1 MTVNTA
7 ISQLFEVEEAR
18 GGSGR
23 LSELL
28 LRSCLSLKNHFELI
42 EVRTVFVRFF
52 LILNHALYYRYC

>member
-52 LILNHALYYRYC
+52 LKKNS

>member
-28 LRSCLSLKNHFELI
+28 CLSLKNHFVLI
-42 EVRTVFVRFF
+42 EVRTVFVR
-52 LILNHALYYRYC
+52 LKKKS